1 MMVVGMGCCV
11 VRRPVQLKDVGLLCA
26 VQSHFY
32 GSVLSGSK
40 LLTISGNTAIDQVCS
55 LVYLLSACVTDTF
68 TAPQDVTCLL
78 NRDEI

>member
-1 MMVVGMGCCV
+1 MVVGVGCCV
-11 VRRPVQLKDVGLLCA
+11 VRHPVQLKDVGLLCA

-32 GSVLSGSK
+32 GSVLSGSTDHIRK
-40 LLTISGNTAIDQVCS
+40 HSHRPSMYS
-55 LVYLLSACVTDTF
+55 LVYLLSAYVTDTF

>member
-1 MMVVGMGCCV
+1 MVGGMACCV
-11 VRRPVQLKDVGLLCA
+11 RHPVQLKDVGLLCA

-40 LLTISGNTAIDQVCS
+40 LLTISGNTAIDMYS

-68 TAPQDVTCLL
+68 PAPKDVTCLL